1 MLFPIGDDNSE
12 RRITPIVT
20 YALIGVNVLFFIYQ
34 TMHPSFTYG
43 YSYVPAEITHG
54 RDLAGTF
61 TVGGG
66 RVQLFPGPV
75 PIYLT
80 LLFAMFMHGDLM
92 HIGGNMLYLWI
103 FGDNVEDRMGH
114 GRFLI
119 FYLLCGLLASAA
131 QIVVGPNSLIPNLG
145 ASGAIAG
152 VLGGYLILFP
162 HQAVRVLMWGR
173 IVEVPALITIGL
185 WGLMQFL
192 GGFGQL
198 SSAGDRGG
206 VAYMA
211 HVGGFIA
218 GIVLVFF
225 FRNQHPQQPVRRRSP
240 EYDEWR

>member
-1 MLFPIGDDNSE
+1 MLFPIGDDNSG
-12 RRITPIVT
+12 RLTTPVVT

-34 TMHPSFTYG
+34 TMNPAFTYG
-43 YSYVPAEITHG
+43 YSYVPAEITSG
-54 RDLAGTF
+54 RDLVGIYP
-61 TVGGG
+61 VGGG
-66 RVQLFPGPV
+66 QIQLFPGPV

-114 GRFLI
+114 VKFLI
-119 FYLLCGLLASAA
+119 FYLLTGVLASAA

-152 VLGGYLILFP
+152 VLGGYLVLFP
-162 HQAVRVLMWGR
+162 RQSVRVLMGR
-173 IVEVPALITIGL
+173 GIVEVPALIAIGL
-185 WGLMQFL
+185 WGLLQFIN
-192 GGFGQL
+192 GFGQL
-198 SSAGDRGG
+198 SSAGSSGG

-225 FRNQHPQQPVRRRSP
+225 FRNQQTRPPMGRAQQH
-240 EYDEWR
+240 DEWQ